1 MSFAEVRSN
10 ILTFL
15 SAGHETTA
23 NTLAWS
29 FFLLSQSPRWR
40 ARVQEEAERELKG
53 LADGLAD
60 RLVVTKAVI
69 EETLRSVPPI
79 AALSRMAD
87 KADALGSVEI
97 KPRSL
102 IVVAPYVLHRHQLL
116 WDRPDVFDPSRFM
129 PEARS
134 AVPRFAYLPFG
145 IGPRICIGASFALQ
159 EVTIV
164 LAALVQRFDTEL
176 LPEAKVWP
184 LQKITLRPA
193 FGLPMRVRPRENA

>member
-1 MSFAEVRSN
+1 M
-10 ILTFL
+10 
-15 SAGHETTA
+15 
-23 NTLAWS
+23 
-29 FFLLSQSPRWR
+29 
-40 ARVQEEAERELKG
+40 
-53 LADGLAD
+53 
-60 RLVVTKAVI
+60 
-69 EETLRSVPPI
+69 
-79 AALSRMAD
+79 
-87 KADALGSVEI
+87 
-97 KPRSL
+97 
-102 IVVAPYVLHRHQLL
+102 
-116 WDRPDVFDPSRFM
+116 FDPSRFM

-159 EVTIV
+159 EATIV

>member
-1 MSFAEVRSN
+1 VRSN

-69 EETLRSVPPI
+69 EETLRLYPPI

-159 EVTIV
+159 EATIV

>member
-1 MSFAEVRSN
+1 
-10 ILTFL
+10 
-15 SAGHETTA
+15 
-23 NTLAWS
+23 
-29 FFLLSQSPRWR
+29 
-40 ARVQEEAERELKG
+40 
-53 LADGLAD
+53 
-60 RLVVTKAVI
+60 
-69 EETLRSVPPI
+69 
-79 AALSRMAD
+79 MAD

-159 EVTIV
+159 EATIV